1 MPETYYQIFIFTKR
15 PNLMGSWHNE
25 IISIKSPPPMEI
37 TVKHRAILR
46 GARYL
51 MGDNLKA
58 VWAEFSTVS

>member
-1 MPETYYQIFIFTKR
+1 MPETYYQIC
-15 PNLMGSWHNE
+15 SWHKE
-25 IISIKSPPPMEI
+25 IISTKSPPPPMEI

-51 MGDNLKA
+51 MGDNLEA